1 MARAWI
7 DRAGHPLVTAAAR
20 CNAGKTE
27 LVLSQTRDGGAAT
40 EQPWPVPVCA
50 RTASTASCA
59 LLRAATET
67 RVVAPTCEPWV
78 LANAE
83 SGGFYRVRYDAP
95 ALAALGRVAE
105 KQLQPIE
112 RAGLVADA
120 WALVRDGRA
129 PLVSYLELVGDL
141 RGEPNDNVVAEVR
154 RRLMRVGHELVAP
167 ADRERWRGF
176 VAEVFGG
183 ALDELGWQGRAGES
197 VEVRQLRA
205 SLWEA
210 LGDAEVPR
218 ALDAA
223 KRALPGY
230 LANPASV
237 DSTLGSTIV
246 QLAARGGDA
255 ARWQT
260 YRARMAA
267 APTPDERERF
277 ARALTDFQAPA
288 LVGDTLALSLSK
300 EVRTQDAARLVTTS
314 HGPPVVAAPGVGLR
328 QDALAR
334 ARGQGARE
342 HADAHRRLGE
352 RLLRRR
358 DARTRRSPSLATRS
372 CPASSGASRSPR
384 KRPRCASRGRR
395 ARRRRCRRGCT
406 RAARST
412 RRASFAEGSKER
424 SVPAQTPRPHRACV
438 PWRRVKPSQSPPT
451 AACSSSRAR

>member
-1 MARAWI
+1 
-7 DRAGHPLVTAAAR
+7 
-20 CNAGKTE
+20 
-27 LVLSQTRDGGAAT
+27 
-40 EQPWPVPVCA
+40 
-50 RTASTASCA
+50 
-59 LLRAATET
+59 
-67 RVVAPTCEPWV
+67 
-78 LANAE
+78 
-83 SGGFYRVRYDAP
+83 
-95 ALAALGRVAE
+95 VAE
-105 KQLQPIE
+105 KSLQPIE

-129 PLVSYLELVGDL
+129 PLVSYLELVGNL

-154 RRLMRVGHELVAP
+154 RRLQRVGHELVAP

-223 KRALPGY
+223 TRALPGY

-237 DSTLGSTIV
+237 DPTLGATIV

-260 YRARMAA
+260 YRARMVAA
-267 APTPDERERF
+267 ATPDERERF

-314 HGPPVVAAPGVGLR
+314 MGHPWSRRLAWGFVKTRWPDLVAKVPENMLTRIVGSVSGFCDAEMIG
-328 QDALAR
+328 DALAFFGDKKLPGIKR
-334 ARGQGARE
+334 RLALAKEEAEVCIAWKAREAAPLSAWLHARGKK
-342 HADAHRRLGE
+342 H
-352 RLLRRR
+352 
-358 DARTRRSPSLATRS
+358 
-372 CPASSGASRSPR
+372 ASR
-384 KRPRCASRGRR
+384 
-395 ARRRRCRRGCT
+395 
-406 RAARST
+406 
-412 RRASFAEGSKER
+412 
-424 SVPAQTPRPHRACV
+424 
-438 PWRRVKPSQSPPT
+438 
-451 AACSSSRAR
+451 